1 MQSLC
6 SPCVPFARRV
16 RPRTAVRAVCRVG
29 SSAARVP
36 LSELGGVDAVF
47 HTVVSGETVRG
58 IAQAYRSSPAQLQ
71 RLNPGLSAGS
81 PQPGTRLLVAAPP
94 SVRQTSSYALGGLTA
109 TSGRGEGTAAADAV
123 TALAAALAVALALAA
138 LLSTRRREAGPGR
151 AGGSP
156 VSGGAGG
163 EAGGEAG
170 AGTQGVST
178 RRAQRFSWGGRV
190 GTEDLAAAAE
200 QPGGAAQAPVAP
212 PRSAEE
218 SPALKTARA
227 AAAAEVLDALA
238 RRRAQPRG
246 NAAEANKLAD
256 AERESRAALAR
267 VDAVARAASRPNS
280 TVPASPPPAP
290 PRTLTVSDEFRSPA
304 AMTPQQR
311 AETLAAARA
320 WAASGR
326 PAELGMTGAA
336 AATTGQDDLHQP
348 WRIAEEEALAAAS
361 KSSESAAVVDVAAR
375 VRADVER
382 DRVAAPAADPMAA
395 ASNAQ
400 AVACARRVGAS
411 APASLRA
418 SRVAQ
423 ARSARPM
430 GPRDAASAAAAA
442 RAAAMDAAML
452 ALTVAAEAKE
462 VEEARIEAAL
472 EDVQARADDAAR
484 WVAAWRVRVVAEA
497 EEELLEARRDAL
509 LEAQRQLE
517 EATQADAAR
526 AAAEAE
532 AARRQQ
538 VEDETAQA
546 AQAAQAALAA
556 VAEGAAPSTASV
568 EPPSAALAAARA
580 RQEAQ
585 YSAVRGAQMLRA
597 AQPQAAPSGAADDRV
612 ERALGAVRAHAHDEL
627 LEARRVAHQARGL
640 ATQARREAAEAD
652 ARAPGSAQAEEGL
665 RRAAVLALEATS
677 LEMLADLVAERRDLE
692 AQARS

>member
-418 SRVAQ
+418 SRVAR

-430 GPRDAASAAAAA
+430 GPRDAASAAAAAAA

-472 EDVQARADDAAR
+472 EDVQARADDAAPFALPPCGELALDVVFEHGLHDGEGLEPGAFHEGLDDHATVR
-484 WVAAWRVRVVAEA
+484 SRRVTRSDADSELSRTYVGLH
-497 EEELLEARRDAL
+497 EELG
-509 LEAQRQLE
+509 
-517 EATQADAAR
+517 
-526 AAAEAE
+526 
-532 AARRQQ
+532 Q
-538 VEDETAQA
+538 V
-546 AQAAQAALAA
+546 
-556 VAEGAAPSTASV
+556 V
-568 EPPSAALAAARA
+568 AAARGKHPLFMKCD
-580 RQEAQ
+580 AQ
-585 YSAVRGAQMLRA
+585 WDFERA
-597 AQPQAAPSGAADDRV
+597 ADHGVHRHGF
-612 ERALGAVRAHAHDEL
+612 LKHD
-627 LEARRVAHQARGL
+627 
-640 ATQARREAAEAD
+640 
-652 ARAPGSAQAEEGL
+652 
-665 RRAAVLALEATS
+665 VL
-677 LEMLADLVAERRDLE
+677 
-692 AQARS
+692 